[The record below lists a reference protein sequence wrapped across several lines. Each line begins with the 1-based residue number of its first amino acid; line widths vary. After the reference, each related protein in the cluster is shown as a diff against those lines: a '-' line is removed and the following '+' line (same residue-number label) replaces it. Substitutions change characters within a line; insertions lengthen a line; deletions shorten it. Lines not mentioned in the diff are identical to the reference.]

1 MGELALGEGY
11 LRARDTRGCPS
22 QVGVFLGIRVLGY
35 LSWVGDLGA
44 PKYTYHQCIYQY
56 NAICL
61 IIKRPEQKGLMSKV
75 IENDLGKE

>member
-22 QVGVFLGIRVLGY
+22 QVGVFLGIRILGY
-35 LSWVGDLGA
+35 LSRVGDLGA
-44 PKYTYHQCIYQY
+44 PKYTYHQAIYQR
-56 NAICL
+56 NAICFS
-61 IIKRPEQKGLMSKV
+61 IKPAEQRGFMGKV